1 MAFLS
6 NLSLKIKLILFS
18 IFFVICLLTVG
29 GIAIQRISILTDDYD
44 QVAKISLPKINDVFI
59 MLSLYRQVRIDL
71 RTLGIPNL
79 SESQIQQATNNV
91 RKSIEEY
98 DNIVKDFLKYPMIN
112 GQK

>member
-1 MAFLS
+1 
-6 NLSLKIKLILFS
+6 
-18 IFFVICLLTVG
+18 
-29 GIAIQRISILTDDYD
+29 
-44 QVAKISLPKINDVFI
+44 